1 MLQRDVDVD
10 VLAEFL
16 IRERQQG
23 IEVLK
28 RQLVLAH
35 LAVDVREGEVD
46 FLVVGLKRQQVFQSR
61 DGLNV
66 LSIAGQDLG
75 FTQLQ
80 AQTLGVQAT
89 CKVVDLLRF
98 PHRPAVEV
106 MLDKEFEIVVV
117 EELGFARV
125 DHGFKR
131 LGQGLNLF
139 FSLMWTSFVVHS
151 FPKYTAKV
159 GRSSG

>member
-1 MLQRDVDVD
+1 MLQ
-10 VLAEFL
+10 
-16 IRERQQG
+16 
-23 IEVLK
+23 

-35 LAVDVREGEVD
+35 LAVDVGEGQVD
-46 FLVVGLKRQQVFQSR
+46 FLVVGLEGEQVFETWN
-61 DGLNV
+61 GLHV

-75 FTQLQ
+75 LTQLQ
-80 AQTLGVQAT
+80 AQTLGIQTT

-106 MLDKEFEIVVV
+106 MLDKELEIVVV

-159 GRSSG
+159 GRSVG